1 MGGLPDWKM
10 FSWLISSV
18 LGPLSAAAALSF
30 SIYILFQEYGRSK
43 PASTTPKSQIPQ
55 RANQKRFDSNLV
67 THHQGIPRFG
77 RKQVDRGDRLDYNR
91 WDKVDWEHEAEKVC
105 NPVKA
110 KPYTPKGLTSQSG
123 SSSAGGSEAIKAML
137 QQLAPTVLSPFAVK
151 KYQQHQSRGFLV
163 LRTSQPIDQMALIP
177 PEERSVTVRYVKQGE
192 SEGFFKETGDSQQLR
207 EYLTTAMEGYDPQSE
222 MLLCVAQPAGESGDS
237 ADPKQG
243 TCASMKVKLT
253 ASFEKLSEHETYKSE
268 VLKLI
273 VGDDKGAS
281 PME

>member
-10 FSWLISSV
+10 FPWLISSV

-192 SEGFFKETGDSQQLR
+192 SEGFFKETGDSQQ
-207 EYLTTAMEGYDPQSE
+207 
-222 MLLCVAQPAGESGDS
+222 
-237 ADPKQG
+237 G

-268 VLKLI
+268 VLKMI
-273 VGDDKGAS
+273 VSALLVAS
-281 PME
+281 VHAACDNQCSGHGTCGKNGVC

>member
-43 PASTTPKSQIPQ
+43 PTSTTPKSQVPQ
-55 RANQKRFDSNLV
+55 RANQKRFDSKLV

-91 WDKVDWEHEAEKVC
+91 WDKVDWDHEAEKVC

-110 KPYTPKGLTSQSG
+110 KPYTPKGLTAQSG
-123 SSSAGGSEAIKAML
+123 SSSAG
-137 QQLAPTVLSPFAVK
+137 
-151 KYQQHQSRGFLV
+151 
-163 LRTSQPIDQMALIP
+163 
-177 PEERSVTVRYVKQGE
+177 E
-192 SEGFFKETGDSQQLR
+192 SESFFKETGDSPQLR

-237 ADPKQG
+237 TDPKQG